1 MVRAALVVGL
11 LAWSGCGGDA
21 GGGVTIGGPS
31 TGMVDTDPTG
41 WPATGGPATGGPATT
56 GGAPTVTTD
65 DGTTQGPPG
74 SSTRD
79 TGETGGDT
87 GTTAVDPPDDLPA
100 MTRKIR
106 DLTGPGTSAK
116 QWGVGGTDLGIPV
129 RQPNGQIAYIFG
141 DTFEN
146 DGVGGP
152 GWRSPVLLRSA
163 PGGLAAGIEFTGA
176 AGGAYAKQ
184 ILDYEHNELH
194 STWLPTDAITI
205 GDRMYLH
212 YMVNK
217 GLGNVVWSEIA
228 YSDDNG
234 ENWISSGT
242 SWAGDED
249 LSLRQ
254 LWTWERGG
262 DGYVYTLSTSFTR
275 DRGIILYRVPEEQL
289 LEKAAYEP
297 WGFADGAWA
306 WGNPATEVLTGKFGE
321 LCLRRVE
328 DKWVLSWFNA
338 GDYDITIK
346 VFDSPTSN
354 LYRATTYKPIK
365 GGAWGFEDDTTVA
378 QLYGGYIHPDST
390 LHELHLIVSQW
401 NTELDWPYRAMQFV
415 TGVE

>member
-152 GWRSPVLLRSA
+152 G
-163 PGGLAAGIEFTGA
+163 
-176 AGGAYAKQ
+176 
-184 ILDYEHNELH
+184 
-194 STWLPTDAITI
+194 
-205 GDRMYLH
+205 
-212 YMVNK
+212 
-217 GLGNVVWSEIA
+217 
-228 YSDDNG
+228 
-234 ENWISSGT
+234 
-242 SWAGDED
+242 
-249 LSLRQ
+249 
-254 LWTWERGG
+254 
-262 DGYVYTLSTSFTR
+262 
-275 DRGIILYRVPEEQL
+275 
-289 LEKAAYEP
+289 
-297 WGFADGAWA
+297 
-306 WGNPATEVLTGKFGE
+306 
-321 LCLRRVE
+321 
-328 DKWVLSWFNA
+328 
-338 GDYDITIK
+338 
-346 VFDSPTSN
+346 
-354 LYRATTYKPIK
+354 
-365 GGAWGFEDDTTVA
+365 
-378 QLYGGYIHPDST
+378 
-390 LHELHLIVSQW
+390 
-401 NTELDWPYRAMQFV
+401 
-415 TGVE
+415 

>member
-1 MVRAALVVGL
+1 MMRAALVTVL
-11 LAWSGCGGDA
+11 LAGSGCFGGA
-21 GGGVTIGGPS
+21 GSSEV
-31 TGMVDTDPTG
+31 TGMTGVASTD
-41 WPATGGPATGGPATT
+41 ATDAVTT
-56 GGAPTVTTD
+56 GAVTTTASAASAGEGPTVTTD
-65 DGTTQGPPG
+65 DVTTQDAAA
-74 SSTRD
+74 SSTGGN
-79 TGETGGDT
+79 GETSADT
-87 GTTAVDPPDDLPA
+87 GTTAVDPPDDPLA

-129 RQPNGQIAYIFG
+129 RQPDGQIAYIFG

-152 GWRSPVLLRSA
+152 GWRSPVLLRSE
-163 PGGLAAGIEFTGA
+163 PGGLEAGIEFTGA

-184 ILDYEHNELH
+184 ILDYEHNEIH

-217 GLGNVVWSEIA
+217 GLGNVIWSEIA

-234 ENWISSGT
+234 ESWVSSGT
-242 SWAGDED
+242 SWAGDENF
-249 LSLRQ
+249 SLRQ

-275 DRGIILYRVPEEQL
+275 DRGIILHRVPEGEL

-306 WGNPATEVLTGKFGE
+306 WGKPATEVLTGKFGE

-328 DKWVLSWFNA
+328 DKWVLAWFNA

-390 LHELHLIVSQW
+390 LHNLHLIVSQW
-401 NTELDWPYRAMQFV
+401 NTETNWPYRAMQFV